1 LPSLFW
7 KDRCHPEL
15 EELVKEFIVEVFG
28 VFARELCELGRRSNW
43 TAAQVR
49 EHADAFLGELTI
61 QAEDKYR
68 DQQGIRYR
76 VRNAGYF
83 GFQGEV
89 RAHVVTSNVW
99 RQLLTDVAAIAEKST
114 NV

>member
-7 KDRCHPEL
+7 KDRRHPEL

-83 GFQGEV
+83 GFQGEGT
-89 RAHVVTSNVW
+89 RPRGHIECLAPALNRCCSN
-99 RQLLTDVAAIAEKST
+99 S
-114 NV
+114 